1 MPTIVLVG
9 DAFLELA
16 HAQAMA
22 LEHPSARLAVF
33 EHPIAGT
40 PEASVRAKGEALV
53 DDVIAAFTGAPAPSA
68 S

>member
-1 MPTIVLVG
+1 VVVLVG

-16 HAQAMA
+16 RAQAAA
-22 LEHPSARLAVF
+22 LDFPDARLAVF

-53 DDVIAAFTGAPAPSA
+53 SDVIAAFARQA
-68 S
+68 